1 MAINSVL
8 HTNRQ
13 SIDRVLAAGLPVVL
27 VFWRADA
34 ALSTAMDSVLDDLA
48 RSYGGRALIAKVDAA
63 AEPDLVNQYQIKLV
77 PSLVLVKAGKVVRTL
92 SGRIPDDAIRN
103 WMAHLVEGKPAPNVS
118 SGEGIPAATGR
129 PLPTNGT
136 SHHTADRPAGAKVQ
150 SEPITATDANFDQLI
165 NGDKPVLVDFWAAW
179 CGPCRMVAPSVE
191 TLAREFAGRA
201 VVAKLNVDENP
212 MTARRYNIMSIPAL
226 YIFRNGRVVD
236 QVVGAQPLP
245 VLRERLARAAA

>member
-13 SIDRVLAAGLPVVL
+13 SIDRVLATGLPVML
-27 VFWRADA
+27 IFWRGDVP
-34 ALSTAMDSVLDDLA
+34 LSTEFDDTLDNLA
-48 RSYGGRALIAKVDAA
+48 RSYGGRALIVKVDAA
-63 AEPDLVNQYQIKLV
+63 AEPELVSRYQVTLV
-77 PSLVLVKAGKVVRTL
+77 PSLVLFKAGKAVQSL
-92 SGRIPDDAIRN
+92 SGRIPDDAIRG
-103 WMAHLVEGKPAPNVS
+103 WMAHLVEGKAAPSVS

-129 PLPTNGT
+129 PLHTNGT

-150 SEPITATDANFDQLI
+150 TEPVIATDANFDQII

-201 VVAKLNVDENP
+201 VIAKLNVDENP

-226 YIFRNGRVVD
+226 YIFRNGSVVD